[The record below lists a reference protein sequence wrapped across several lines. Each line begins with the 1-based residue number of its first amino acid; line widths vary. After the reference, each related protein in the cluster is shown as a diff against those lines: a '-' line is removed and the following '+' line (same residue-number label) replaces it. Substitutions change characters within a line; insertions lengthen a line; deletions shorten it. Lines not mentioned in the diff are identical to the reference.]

1 MFIRLT
7 SNSLCLSLLYCS
19 GVGSLQ
25 FDLRNSYT
33 LNTPHA
39 TGSQITR
46 LQWNPVHLTEMV
58 SAGSKSDPLV
68 CFWDVRGAS
77 PSSLAFSGR
86 ADPFEL
92 PSSSLS
98 SCSECHDT
106 SLESQA
112 PRWSVPDHA
121 SSRRI
126 VFGRVGPQGERDV
139 L

>member
-7 SNSLCLSLLYCS
+7 SNALCRSLLCCS
-19 GVGSLQ
+19 GVGLLQ

-86 ADPFEL
+86 L
-92 PSSSLS
+92 TLRTPSSSIS

-106 SLESQA
+106 PLESQA

-126 VFGRVGPQGERDV
+126 VSGRVGPQGERDV